1 MYNYT
6 NLVQKLDRDAPFYAM
21 KKIASGLHEHEMISE
36 IHHSPAC
43 THANILFY
51 MRNCLNAKELATI

>member
-6 NLVQKLDRDAPFYAM
+6 NLVQKLDRDAPFYVM

-51 MRNCLNAKELATI
+51 NEELFEC